1 MSRARA
7 YWRLLKPGITIS
19 NTIAAAAGTLLGIAV
34 SGNWDGAAAAGLI
47 IGIASVIGSAC
58 VVNNVID
65 EKIDAKMSRTKKRE
79 VVTGSIARRA
89 ALMYAAVLG
98 LIGFGLLYVL
108 TNRLTLLLGVVAY
121 LSYVVIYGA
130 AKRRTIWSTVIGTLP
145 GALPPVAGY
154 TAITGHLDATTFVLF
169 MMMALWQLGHFY
181 AIAMFRRDD
190 YRAAGIPVWSVARG
204 MASTKRQLYVG
215 VWLFL
220 LVAPLLSLLRVTG
233 LVYAAIMVL
242 VGIWWVVTG
251 WRNYRLDDIKWA
263 RKMFGVSLVVL
274 LVMCGAIAIGGFAP

>member
-1 MSRARA
+1 MKRGRA

-19 NTIAAAAGTLLGIAV
+19 NTIAAVAGLLLGIAV
-34 SGNWDGAAAAGLI
+34 TGNWDGAVVVGLTL
-47 IGIASVIGSAC
+47 GIAAVIGSAC
-58 VVNNVID
+58 AVNNVLD

-79 VVTGSIARRA
+79 VVTGVIGKRA
-89 ALMYAAVLG
+89 ALVYAAALG
-98 LIGFGLLYVL
+98 AIGFSCLFLL
-108 TNRLTLLLGVVAY
+108 TNTLTLLLGVVAY

-130 AKRRTIWSTVIGTLP
+130 AKRRTIWSTIIGTLP

-154 TAITGHLDATTFVLF
+154 TAITGRLDATTFVLF

-190 YRAAGIPVWSVARG
+190 YRAAGIPVWSVTKG

-233 LVYAAIMVL
+233 LMYAFIMVL
-242 VGIWWVVTG
+242 TGLWWVVTG
-251 WRNYRLDDIKWA
+251 WRNYQLEDAKWA